1 MIRAGFPY
9 SVFAIYQGG
18 TPARSGIGA
27 GDARGQRDGHG
38 RHEEL
43 EEKAALQT
51 LKLLDKL
58 EELDEVQHVS
68 SNVDFSYSILE
79 KYQLR
84 V

>member
-1 MIRAGFPY
+1 MVPKTT
-9 SVFAIYQGG
+9 V
-18 TPARSGIGA
+18 
-27 GDARGQRDGHG
+27 
-38 RHEEL
+38 EL

-58 EELDEVQHVS
+58 DELDEVQHVS
-68 SNVDFSYSILE
+68 SNADFPDSVLE